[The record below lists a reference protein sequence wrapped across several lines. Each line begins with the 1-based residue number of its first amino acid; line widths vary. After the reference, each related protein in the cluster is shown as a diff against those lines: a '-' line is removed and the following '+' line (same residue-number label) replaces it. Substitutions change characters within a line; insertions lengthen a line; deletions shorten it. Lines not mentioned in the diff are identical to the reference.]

1 MQPYPNF
8 FTQNARQSRRHAIES
23 FGDPKIPRSGTG
35 METIENTL
43 AKRKAA
49 AEFGNEDSPTFWRS
63 ARGFVRRHRIKTK
76 LAKMT
81 SITVFNNKG
90 GVGKTT
96 LLCNLASY
104 LAQQK
109 GKRVLIVDADP
120 QCNATIYL
128 FPEERVVEI
137 YEGKHGSINDLLN
150 PLAKGKGY
158 YSGKLPILRSST
170 FKVDLIPGDPKLA
183 LQEDLLAA
191 DWQQA
196 QGGDARGL
204 QTTLVF
210 SELLQRCESYDFVFF
225 DLGPSLGAINR
236 SVLLACDFFTI
247 PMSSDIF
254 SLQAIENISVSLVRW
269 KDGLEAGLSAHKK
282 KNDEQFKVNDRQ
294 VSWELKFLGYVTQQY
309 IAKTVRGVRQPVQ
322 AYDKIIQRIPKTIK
336 SRLID
341 QFSNNPNVKYELGQI
356 PNLHSLIPLSQ
367 NAHVPIFRLSG
378 KDGVVG
384 AHFAKVAESA
394 EIFGRVAES
403 FLQNLNQIQ

>member
-1 MQPYPNF
+1 
-8 FTQNARQSRRHAIES
+8 
-23 FGDPKIPRSGTG
+23 
-35 METIENTL
+35 
-43 AKRKAA
+43 
-49 AEFGNEDSPTFWRS
+49 
-63 ARGFVRRHRIKTK
+63 
-76 LAKMT
+76 MT

-96 LLCNLASY
+96 LLCNLAAY
-104 LAQQK
+104 LAQEK

-137 YEGKHGSINDLLN
+137 YEGKHGSINDFLV
-150 PLAKGKGY
+150 PLSRGKGY
-158 YSGKLPILRSST
+158 FAGKIPVLKSPS
-170 FKVDLIPGDPKLA
+170 FKVDLVPGDPKLA
-183 LQEDLLAA
+183 LQEDLLAT

-210 SELLQRCESYDFVFF
+210 SELLQRCGNYDFVFF

-269 KDGLEAGLSAHKK
+269 KKGLQAGTNAHQE
-282 KNDEQFKVNDRQ
+282 KNDEAFTVNEQTVD
-294 VSWELKFLGYVTQQY
+294 WKLKFLGYVTQQY
-309 IAKTVRGVRQPVQ
+309 IAKSVRGVRQPVK
-322 AYDKIIQRIPKTIK
+322 AYDKIIRRIPTTIK
-336 SRLID
+336 TRLID
-341 QFSNNPNVKYELGQI
+341 EFSNNPSVEYQLGQI

-394 EIFGRVAES
+394 EILGKVATH
-403 FLQNLNQIQ
+403 FLANISQIQ